1 MSMSI
6 KMIPLMKLI
15 KNMHILAKHTNL
27 VLLKLNMIKAELAIR
42 EFNIGQVNILHICG
56 LFVQLI

>member
-1 MSMSI
+1 
-6 KMIPLMKLI
+6 MIPLMKLI

-56 LFVQLI
+56 LFLQ

>member
-1 MSMSI
+1 
-6 KMIPLMKLI
+6 MKLI
-15 KNMHILAKHTNL
+15 KNMHILTKHTNL

-56 LFVQLI
+56 LFVQ